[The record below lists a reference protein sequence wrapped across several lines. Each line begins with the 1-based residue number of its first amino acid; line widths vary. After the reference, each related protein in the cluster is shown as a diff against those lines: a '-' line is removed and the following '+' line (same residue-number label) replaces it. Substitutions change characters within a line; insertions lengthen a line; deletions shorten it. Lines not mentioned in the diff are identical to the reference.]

1 MTRGIVSGALHKA
14 AEVRTSKA
22 GKPFSTFAIRESVNG
37 STRFWRAVAFD
48 DASIA
53 ALKEMAAG
61 SPIGAA
67 GEVDC
72 ELYRP
77 EGGGEGRLSWA
88 VKVDGVLTAR
98 RPASREGER

>member
-14 AEVRTSKA
+14 AEVRTSKS
-22 GKPFSTFAIRESVNG
+22 GKPFATFTVRQSVNG

-61 SPIGAA
+61 SPIGVA

-77 EGGGEGRLSWA
+77 EGGEGRLSWSIR
-88 VKVDGVLTAR
+88 VDGVLTAR
-98 RPASREGER
+98 KPAKREGER